1 MTLDVPTFFVLGF
14 SSVAQE
20 HLKLVP
26 FWLCGM
32 MTQCHLNSQ
41 LQCSLRFL
49 LMLRD
54 CAVCITPT
62 QNLTVARDQPL
73 GWGRKRQKK
82 LAGRL
87 VLIRK
92 VAAA

>member
-1 MTLDVPTFFVLGF
+1 MTLDVSTLFVLGF

-26 FWLCGM
+26 FRLCG

-41 LQCSLRFL
+41 LQRSLRFL